1 MRRFVRYPTDAFPLV
16 FLPLLFSPPP
26 PRFWP
31 CYYKYFYFLSDKK
44 QCNEPALKRT
54 PLLNSKYPEKHKLC
68 HRFLPFLEFF
78 VLSIHIIWKWHGSFG
93 IALYILVILRFSEQ
107 RLLSIVSPLS
117 KYLNF
122 HISVFYNLLFQRCS
136 NRCMFN
142 GFSQSCAPW
151 FFLKWTPIVVQYE
164 LHYLWLHHYP
174 QNKVQLQMSLFWN
187 QAENSR
193 AENGGKIYSSSRCHF
208 MLAPEGRHSPWTAR
222 LKWPILQH
230 QKAYLQPCKKK
241 MVLASMDSYPIINTL
256 VIFFYNS
263 STWCSH

>member
-54 PLLNSKYPEKHKLC
+54 PLNSKYPEKHKLC

-107 RLLSIVSPLS
+107 RLLCIVSPLS

-122 HISVFYNLLFQRCS
+122 HISVFYNLSLRGAATGACSMVFHRAVHHDFFWSGHQLLF
-136 NRCMFN
+136 NM
-142 GFSQSCAPW
+142 
-151 FFLKWTPIVVQYE
+151 
-164 LHYLWLHHYP
+164 
-174 QNKVQLQMSLFWN
+174 
-187 QAENSR
+187 
-193 AENGGKIYSSSRCHF
+193 
-208 MLAPEGRHSPWTAR
+208 
-222 LKWPILQH
+222 
-230 QKAYLQPCKKK
+230 
-241 MVLASMDSYPIINTL
+241 
-256 VIFFYNS
+256 S
-263 STWCSH
+263 STTCDFIIIPKIKFNFKCHCFETKRKTPELKMKQMHKWQNLQFL